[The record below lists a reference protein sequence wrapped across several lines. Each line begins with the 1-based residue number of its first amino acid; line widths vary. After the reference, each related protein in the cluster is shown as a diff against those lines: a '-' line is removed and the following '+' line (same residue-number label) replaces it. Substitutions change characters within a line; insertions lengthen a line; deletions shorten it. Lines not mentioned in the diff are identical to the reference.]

1 VRGDRS
7 AQIEP
12 ALRGPQGASG
22 PRSGRADGQALAGEP
37 PLRLQAGVG
46 AAEARRLAGQ
56 QVNKKRVHRLW
67 RQEGLKVPD
76 KQRKRRRL
84 LLGESENGCTRRRA
98 EHKDHVWSYDF
109 VIDLTPRKAAG

>member
-1 VRGDRS
+1 MRGDRPV
-7 AQIEP
+7 QIEP
-12 ALRGPQGASG
+12 ALRGPQGRKGLPAG
-22 PRSGRADGQALAGEP
+22 RSDGQALAGEP
-37 PLRLQAGVG
+37 PLRLQAGMG
-46 AAEARRLAGQ
+46 APQTRRLAGQ
-56 QVNKKRVHRLW
+56 QEAGAQGLW

-109 VIDLTPRKAAG
+109 VMDLTPRTVEG